1 MSDKVC
7 PVCKTPIQVFKV
19 YSHSKKKFI
28 QMEGACVP
36 CKEKTDKELRKKLSP
51 KSH

>member
-1 MSDKVC
+1 MSDC

-28 QMEGACVP
+28 EMKSVCIP
-36 CKEKTDKELRKKLSP
+36 CKEKADKERPQNKKD
-51 KSH
+51 K